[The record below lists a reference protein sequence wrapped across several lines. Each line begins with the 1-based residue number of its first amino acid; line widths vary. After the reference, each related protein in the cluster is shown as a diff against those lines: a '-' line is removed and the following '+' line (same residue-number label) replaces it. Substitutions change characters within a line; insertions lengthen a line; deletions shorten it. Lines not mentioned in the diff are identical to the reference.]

1 MSRTSRRLADAAVFG
16 DREVATMRA
25 ADIDAV
31 MDVEARVYPFPWT
44 RGNFIDSLVAN
55 HLAWCLVDGRGEL
68 LAYAVAMAGVEEL
81 HLLNLTVANAQRRRG
96 HARFL
101 MNELAQH
108 ARGTAARTMW
118 LEVRPSNGP
127 ALALYAS
134 LGYERIGVRRQYYPD
149 VDSRRED
156 AWVMR
161 LDLTVPGEGSHA
173 LA

>member
-1 MSRTSRRLADAAVFG
+1 MNALVRSPTPGRQLRAMELESLAAV
-16 DREVATMRA
+16 VA
-25 ADIDAV
+25 
-31 MDVEARVYPFPWT
+31 VENEAYPFPWT
-44 RGNFIDSLVAN
+44 RGNFVDSLVAN
-55 HLAWCLVDGRGEL
+55 HLAWCLVDGRGGL
-68 LAYAVAMAGVEEL
+68 LGYAIAMAGVEEL
-81 HLLNLTVANAQRRRG
+81 HLLNLTVANAHRRRG

-101 MNELAQH
+101 MNELAGH
-108 ARGTAARTMW
+108 ARSTAARTMW

-149 VDSRRED
+149 VGSRRED

-161 LDLTVPGEGSHA
+161 LDLTLSGGGSHA

>member
-1 MSRTSRRLADAAVFG
+1 MNALLRPPAPGRQLRAMELESLAAV
-16 DREVATMRA
+16 VA
-25 ADIDAV
+25 IEN
-31 MDVEARVYPFPWT
+31 EAYPFPWT

-68 LAYAVAMAGVEEL
+68 LGYAIAMAGVEEL
-81 HLLNLTVANAQRRRG
+81 HLLNLTVAHAQRRRG

-101 MNELAQH
+101 MNELARH
-108 ARGTAARTMW
+108 ARDTAARTMW
-118 LEVRPSNGP
+118 LEVRPSNAP

-149 VDSRRED
+149 VGSRRED

-161 LDLTVPGEGSHA
+161 LDLTVPPGEGAHA